1 MAAASDTIQTITRL
15 TPLAEV
21 LATVAAE
28 VQPVAPRTLDVARA
42 AGRTLAA
49 DAVAPARPSAATA
62 LQDGWALTADDT
74 LGAGGYAPVLL
85 MRAPQRVE
93 AGQPM
98 PAGTDSVAPLDAVKV
113 SHGRAEALVTVNPGD
128 GVLPAGGDS
137 DPGIPL
143 RRAGERLRGTD
154 LAALDCAG
162 VARVSVREPRIAM
175 VPLRGSGIV
184 AAAARLLA
192 GDIERCGGAVRLDDA
207 GHGLDVALAAE
218 SADAVVA
225 IGGTGS
231 GRNDASAQ
239 TLARAGRLAVHG
251 IALTP
256 GETAALGFVGRR
268 PVLLLPGRLDAALSV
283 WLVVG
288 RRMLERLAATKANE
302 HEPAEILPLARKVVS
317 TVGLAEVVPVRRH
330 AEEVDPLATKYLPLS
345 SLARSDGWILVPA
358 DSEGYAAGAQVQ
370 VRPWP

>member
-1 MAAASDTIQTITRL
+1 MAAASDTIQTIARL

-21 LATVAAE
+21 LAAVAAD
-28 VQPVAPRTLDVARA
+28 VQPVAPRTLDVAMA

-49 DAVAPARPSAATA
+49 DAMAPARPSAATA
-62 LQDGWALTADDT
+62 LQDGWALAADDT
-74 LGAGGYAPVLL
+74 LGAGGYAPVQL
-85 MRAPQRVE
+85 MQVPRRVE
-93 AGQPM
+93 AGQLM
-98 PAGTDSVAPLDAVKV
+98 PAGTDSVAPLDAVKL
-113 SHGRAEALVTVNPGD
+113 SHGRAEALATVNPGD

-143 RRAGERLRGTD
+143 RRAGERLRNTD

-162 VARVSVREPRIAM
+162 VARVSVREPRIA
-175 VPLRGSGIV
+175 VLPLRGSHIV

-192 GDIERCGGAVRLDDA
+192 SDIDRRGGAARLDEA
-207 GHGLDVALAAE
+207 GRELDVALAAE
-218 SADAVVA
+218 SADAIVA

-256 GETAALGFVGRR
+256 GETAALGFVGPR
-268 PVLLLPGRLDAALSV
+268 PVLLLPGRLDAALAV

-302 HEPAEILPLARKVVS
+302 HEPAETLPLARKVVS
-317 TVGLAEVVPVRRH
+317 TVGLAEVVPVRRN

-358 DSEGYAAGAQVQ
+358 DSEGYAAGARVQ